1 VRTETSQCCHTAPN
15 VCGPLRELPPRDT
28 WPSLATGQRLRRG
41 AWTVA
46 APIQF
51 LKHFLPNPIS
61 LSSKLRLIDHLI
73 DPDRAAN
80 QHDQVS
86 RPLHGDGEETEINST
101 YHGDGTC
108 YGGIPPSH

>member
-1 VRTETSQCCHTAPN
+1 
-15 VCGPLRELPPRDT
+15 
-28 WPSLATGQRLRRG
+28 
-41 AWTVA
+41 VA

-51 LKHFLPNPIS
+51 LKHFLPNPIT

-73 DPDRAAN
+73 DPDRAGN

-86 RPLHGDGEETEINST
+86 RPLHGDREEPEINST

>member
-1 VRTETSQCCHTAPN
+1 M
-15 VCGPLRELPPRDT
+15 
-28 WPSLATGQRLRRG
+28 
-41 AWTVA
+41 A

-73 DPDRAAN
+73 DPDRAGK
-80 QHDQVS
+80 QCDQVS

-101 YHGDGTC
+101 YLAN
-108 YGGIPPSH
+108 GIC

>member
-1 VRTETSQCCHTAPN
+1 
-15 VCGPLRELPPRDT
+15 
-28 WPSLATGQRLRRG
+28 
-41 AWTVA
+41 VA

-73 DPDRAAN
+73 DPDSAGN

-86 RPLHGDGEETEINST
+86 GPLHGDREEPEINST
-101 YHGDGTC
+101 YLAN
-108 YGGIPPSH
+108 GIC

>member
-1 VRTETSQCCHTAPN
+1 MA
-15 VCGPLRELPPRDT
+15 
-28 WPSLATGQRLRRG
+28 AT
-41 AWTVA
+41 
-46 APIQF
+46 IQF

-73 DPDRAAN
+73 DPDSAGN
-80 QHDQVS
+80 QHYQVS

-108 YGGIPPSH
+108 YGGIPPSN

>member
-1 VRTETSQCCHTAPN
+1 
-15 VCGPLRELPPRDT
+15 
-28 WPSLATGQRLRRG
+28 
-41 AWTVA
+41 VA

-51 LKHFLPNPIS
+51 LKHFLPNPIT

-73 DPDRAAN
+73 DPDRADL

>member
-1 VRTETSQCCHTAPN
+1 
-15 VCGPLRELPPRDT
+15 
-28 WPSLATGQRLRRG
+28 
-41 AWTVA
+41 VA

-51 LKHFLPNPIS
+51 FEHFLPNPIS

-73 DPDRAAN
+73 DPDSAGN

-101 YHGDGTC
+101 YLANGVC
-108 YGGIPPSH
+108 